1 MDAVI
6 HRGDIFRPQLCG
18 LLLVALAA
26 CALPG
31 PVQARPQVLLVFDED
46 KDLPGLAVINR
57 NIQQVLRAELHEQV
71 EFYSES
77 LNISQFGGSDYQDL
91 LRDYLRRKYQG
102 REVDLIIAV
111 MEPSLDF
118 LLRHAGAL
126 FPGVPI
132 VFCGANPGDVEN
144 LSLPPNVT
152 GVLVKRNFAPTLDIA
167 LQLQPATSDVF
178 VIGGTSRFDRQ
189 IQATAR
195 RDLQAFE
202 SRVKITWLDGLAMD
216 TLLSTVAAL
225 PRNSAIYY
233 LTIFQDGAGQAFI
246 PHEALSR
253 LARVANAPVYVA
265 VDQYLGRGAVGGHV
279 YSVESLGQQTAAIG
293 VRILRGEPPSS
304 IPITTA
310 SVHTDLF
317 DWRQL
322 DRWHIDER
330 RLPADSQVQYRP
342 FTIWYSYK
350 WYILAGAAAFLLQS
364 GLLVGLLV
372 SRAQRRRAE
381 ILRAQSEEGRAR
393 AEDEVRRQRDE
404 LAHALR
410 VTTLGE
416 MTASF
421 AHELGQPLTA
431 ISINAAAARELV
443 SRRVAESEVG
453 GALEDVIADANRAT
467 EILHRLRA
475 LFRKEPQLRQR
486 VDIDAAIEDAL
497 RLLESEMQH
506 RRIRT
511 QFKRGASL
519 GYVLGDAVQ
528 LQQVLI
534 NLVVNA
540 AEAIAAGG
548 DTAREIQIESRRLT
562 TGRAEILVRDSGVG
576 VEEAAL
582 EHMFEHFVT
591 SKPQGLGMGLAIS
604 RSIVEA
610 HGGAIWATRNED
622 RGLTLHVELPVSTD
636 RQFVHQATNS
646 LNPM

>member
-1 MDAVI
+1 
-6 HRGDIFRPQLCG
+6 
-18 LLLVALAA
+18 
-26 CALPG
+26 
-31 PVQARPQVLLVFDED
+31 
-46 KDLPGLAVINR
+46 
-57 NIQQVLRAELHEQV
+57 
-71 EFYSES
+71 
-77 LNISQFGGSDYQDL
+77 
-91 LRDYLRRKYQG
+91 
-102 REVDLIIAV
+102 
-111 MEPSLDF
+111 
-118 LLRHAGAL
+118 
-126 FPGVPI
+126 
-132 VFCGANPGDVEN
+132 
-144 LSLPPNVT
+144 
-152 GVLVKRNFAPTLDIA
+152 
-167 LQLQPATSDVF
+167 
-178 VIGGTSRFDRQ
+178 
-189 IQATAR
+189 
-195 RDLQAFE
+195 
-202 SRVKITWLDGLAMD
+202 
-216 TLLSTVAAL
+216 
-225 PRNSAIYY
+225 
-233 LTIFQDGAGQAFI
+233 
-246 PHEALSR
+246 
-253 LARVANAPVYVA
+253 
-265 VDQYLGRGAVGGHV
+265 VGGHV

-486 VDIDAAIEDAL
+486 VDINAAIEDAL